1 MSTLRRL
8 REVAEPRPDSSER
21 AHETASPQQ
30 LAPQTAA
37 RSEETVEPLLVHLVH
52 MQQTIGCFF
61 AVSGVLDVLA
71 DDPDA
76 LFVAA
81 TKEIAAVVV
90 ARGRLVYRFMIVL
103 VGHGHSLSDQLVLVE
118 RPHLPKL

>member
-1 MSTLRRL
+1 
-8 REVAEPRPDSSER
+8 
-21 AHETASPQQ
+21 
-30 LAPQTAA
+30 
-37 RSEETVEPLLVHLVH
+37 
-52 MQQTIGCFF
+52 MQQTIGRVF

-90 ARGRLVYRFMIVL
+90 VRGRLVYRFMIVL
-103 VGHGHSLSDQLVLVE
+103 VGHGDSYLTSRFLAE
-118 RPHLPKL
+118 RHHLPKL